1 MNRFILASKSPRRR
15 ELLEN
20 IKVNFEI
27 YESDT
32 DESVV
37 DKSLPPDLYVR
48 ELALL
53 KATDVAGK
61 FRGEDVYVMGSDTV
75 VAIDDKILGKPK
87 DNDDAVRMLSELS
100 GREHYVYTGICVVHA
115 KTMEACSAYEKT
127 DVRFRSLTDDD
138 IKKYL
143 TKESVLDKAGAY
155 GIQGVAGIFVEQIYG
170 DYFNIVGLPVHKLSI
185 LLKNEFQIDILD

>member
-1 MNRFILASKSPRRR
+1 MKKFILASKSPRRK

-20 IKVNFEI
+20 IKIDFEI
-27 YESDT
+27 HESDT
-32 DESVV
+32 DENII
-37 DKSLPPDLYVR
+37 DKSLSPDLYVR

-61 FRGEDVYVMGSDTV
+61 FKGEDVYVIGSDTV
-75 VAIDDKILGKPK
+75 VAIDDNILGKPV
-87 DNDDAVRMLSELS
+87 DNDDAANMLKSLS

-115 KTMEACSAYEKT
+115 KTMEACSSYEKT
-127 DVRFRSLTDDD
+127 DVKFRHLTDED
-138 IKKYL
+138 ISKYL
-143 TKESVLDKAGAY
+143 AKENVLDKAGAY
-155 GIQGVAGIFVEQIYG
+155 GIQGVAGIFVQQING

>member
-1 MNRFILASKSPRRR
+1 MIRFILASKSPRRR

-27 YESDT
+27 LESNT
-32 DESVV
+32 DENVV
-37 DKSLPPDLYVR
+37 DKTLSPDLYVR

-61 FRGEDVYVMGSDTV
+61 FNGEDVYVIGSDTV
-75 VAIDDKILGKPK
+75 VAIDDNILGKPV
-87 DNDDAVRMLSELS
+87 DNDDAINMLKTLS

-115 KTMEACSAYEKT
+115 KTMEACSTFEKT
-127 DVRFRSLTDDD
+127 DVKFRHITDKD
-138 IKKYL
+138 ITKYL
-143 TKESVLDKAGAY
+143 AKENVMDKAGAY
-155 GIQGVAGIFVEQIYG
+155 GIQGVAGTFVERISG